1 MRVLCVDD
9 EPNALEASERE
20 LKKIGEVSEVSSF
33 LCPEEALE
41 HLQMCIRDRGSTGNS
56 TGNHLHWEVQINGVR
71 QNPLNYA
78 SP

>member
-20 LKKIGEVSEVSSF
+20 LKKIEQVSEVSSF

-41 HLQMCIRDRGSTGNS
+41 HLKSHGADVALLDICLLYTSDAAD
-56 TGNHLHWEVQINGVR
+56 E
-71 QNPLNYA
+71 
-78 SP
+78 